1 MGSFWKILQD
11 GAVLYVNS
19 MHAWPTRQNQW
30 RVWSATPTW
39 QLEIATTTSDSCL
52 ETASLTGGLATA
64 FSGVAQA
71 FQKPTG
77 CFFFFFRERGVATA
91 TGDLSASCNSL
102 WRFKGFIY
110 SPYCMCTQ
118 ILVLKKLWEC
128 TQIWAAVFVCLSSIY
143 ISGL

>member
-39 QLEIATTTSDSCL
+39 QLEIATTTSDSCF
-52 ETASLTGGLATA
+52 ETASLTGGLAAA

-77 CFFFFFRERGVATA
+77 CFFFFSEKGELQLPLAIWVQVATPS
-91 TGDLSASCNSL
+91 GDLRALYTHRN
-102 WRFKGFIY
+102 
-110 SPYCMCTQ
+110 CMCTQ